1 MKNIFDYA
9 NQYIEESDWKDLA
22 ALKFCLFSIGVLV
35 GMKIP
40 VKGKKRAGKIAFL
53 VFVITYLP
61 LMKKFFRIVFE
72 D

>member
-22 ALKFCLFSIGVLV
+22 TLKFCLFSIGVLV

-40 VKGKKRAGKIAFL
+40 AKGKKRAGKIACL